1 MSQKQSAS
9 PHYPH
14 FGHIYSEMGKENK
27 LTCRN
32 FIIYL
37 QTKNKKKNEMRWKW
51 SVALNNEMRMNE
63 IKMQPCI

>member
-1 MSQKQSAS
+1 MYQ
-9 PHYPH
+9 H

-37 QTKNKKKNEMRWKW
+37 QKEQKKEKKWDENEALHLIMR
-51 SVALNNEMRMNE
+51 
-63 IKMQPCI
+63 